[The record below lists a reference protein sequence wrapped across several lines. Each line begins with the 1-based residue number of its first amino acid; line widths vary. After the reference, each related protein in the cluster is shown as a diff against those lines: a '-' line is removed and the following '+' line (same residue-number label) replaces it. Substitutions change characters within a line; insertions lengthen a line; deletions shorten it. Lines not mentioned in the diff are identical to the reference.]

1 MTLIR
6 FLLSASL
13 KMTLLTIFVALLSG
27 AFSGAVVAVVHRT
40 IESDRDLTLLLG
52 IAFVLAA
59 TGKLITGYFSEV
71 MLTRRAQTAVAALR
85 LDLVRKLQRVPF
97 KRFEELGQARILT
110 TFTDDV
116 AAVSQG
122 LYQLPAFTINVAVS
136 LGGALYLVYLSWQTL
151 FLLGGLTL
159 IGALVYRFMLRR
171 AWRVYGLARD
181 ERDRLNNHLV
191 TLTRGMKEL
200 KLHRPRRHA
209 YTEVELQHSTDTLM
223 ELDVKSHSRYI
234 LAHSTTHFFLMVLI
248 GLIVFVSPQLLHI
261 SETTVTGYVL
271 IALFLMGPLSG
282 IAGTMPVF
290 SRAGVAVDRIRKLGI
305 SFDSGKQEKAVVSAE
320 DAASFNEISLNDAT
334 CVYEREGDAPF
345 TLGPVNLKFGP
356 GELIFITGGNG
367 SGKSTLAKLL
377 TGLYAPGDGQIL
389 WNGRPVT
396 DENRDDYRQL
406 FTTVFSDFFLF
417 ESLLGLDS
425 PNLDTR
431 AQSHLKNLG
440 LDKKVRIENGALSTV
455 NLSTGQRKR
464 LALLTAYLENRPI
477 YVFDEWA
484 ADQDPTFRKVFY
496 EELIQD
502 LKAEGKTIL
511 VITHDDRYFHLADR
525 HFEMRDGRMAERD
538 SQKKE

>member
-171 AWRVYGLARD
+171 AWRLYGLARD

>member
-40 IESDRDLTLLLG
+40 IESDRDLTVLLG
-52 IAFVLAA
+52 IAFILAA

-116 AAVSQG
+116 ASVSQG

-171 AWRVYGLARD
+171 AWRLYGLARD

-209 YTEVELQHSTDTLM
+209 YTEVELQHSTDALM

-305 SFDSGKQEKAVVSAE
+305 SFDSGKQEKAVVTAE

-377 TGLYAPGDGQIL
+377 TGLYAPRDGQIL
-389 WNGRPVT
+389 WNGTPVT

-496 EELIQD
+496 EELIHD